1 MLELPETNVV
11 AEQINEALKG
21 KRIMNVN
28 ANRSCHKFAW
38 FYGDPQNYHNLLTE
52 KVIEKAVPYGE
63 MIEITAG
70 DARIVLGEGV
80 NIRYYAAGEKLPDK
94 HQLQLELDDFSSLIG
109 TVQMYGGLWA
119 FPAEQFDNPYYLI
132 AKKKTSPLNEQFD
145 YAHFSALLKDG
156 QLKLNSLSAKAFLA
170 TEQRIPGLGNGVL
183 QDILWTAR
191 IHPKRKMAT
200 VSEEELHNLFKA
212 VKSVLSE
219 MTIKGGRDTERDL
232 YGCPGGYKTILSKN
246 TVDKPCPV
254 CGTIIKKEAYL
265 GGSIYYCGECQR
277 L

>member
-11 AEQINEALKG
+11 AEQINKALKG

-38 FYGDPQNYHNLLTE
+38 FYGDPQNYHSLLTE
-52 KVIEKAVPYGE
+52 KVIAKAVPYGG

-94 HQLQLELDDFSSLIG
+94 HQLQLELEDFSSLIG

-132 AKKKTSPLNEQFD
+132 ARQKISPLSGQFD
-145 YAHFSALLKDG
+145 YHYFGSLLKDAK
-156 QLKLNSLSAKAFLA
+156 LKLKPLSAKAFLA

-200 VSEEELHNLFKA
+200 LTEEELYNMFQTL
-212 VKSVLSE
+212 KSVLDE
-219 MTIKGGRDTERDL
+219 MTIRGGRDTERDL

-246 TVDKPCPV
+246 TVDQPCPV
-254 CGTIIKKEAYL
+254 CGTAIKKEAYL
-265 GGSIYYCGECQR
+265 GGSIYYCGGCQR
-277 L
+277 V